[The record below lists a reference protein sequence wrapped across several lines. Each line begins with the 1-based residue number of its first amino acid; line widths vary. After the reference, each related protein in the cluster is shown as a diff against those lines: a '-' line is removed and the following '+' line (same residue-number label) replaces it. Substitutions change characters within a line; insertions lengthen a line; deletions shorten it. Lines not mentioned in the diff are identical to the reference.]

1 MESNR
6 NSHSSECCNLE
17 ETSYEIIMNKAQ
29 NLMKQINE
37 NKTKIILQL
46 EKNVKISGLL
56 TEVEE
61 LENVYRELYLKK
73 IIYKNDRDF
82 QTNQIF
88 ENFQKKINDL
98 NMNPLKQQ
106 YNLLIKEEK
115 KVGVAITEALNN
127 VNIFFSFF
135 LKMF

>member
-1 MESNR
+1 LESNR

-61 LENVYRELYLKK
+61 LENVYRELYRKK

>member
-61 LENVYRELYLKK
+61 LENVYRELYRKK